1 LPTCLERTVLRT
13 RTGAKV
19 MAIRLHALEAPAV
32 LQQVVQRGP
41 CPILLEWPR
50 PHRLR
55 RLGGEDLGTAARFE
69 LMLDPCGALFLEVLD

>member
-1 LPTCLERTVLRT
+1 
-13 RTGAKV
+13 
-19 MAIRLHALEAPAV
+19 
-32 LQQVVQRGP
+32 VVQRGP